1 MTFVCEQSRSLRYNR
16 ALLTGVFLAMFV
28 GVPLTARADDS
39 ALADAENAVKLA
51 TGPQTQWTGPTSGP
65 KATSGK
71 HVVYISCGAFNQIC
85 VSVGKSVTSAA
96 DKIGWKV
103 TTIDGKGNASGW
115 LSAWN
120 QALALKPDGI
130 IAFTSADA
138 VQAPIQQAKSMS
150 IPVVGVLSTSK
161 PGPDPSE
168 GLFTNVS
175 QDPASIGTA
184 EAQYAIAKSKAT
196 ARVVIV
202 YDALYA
208 IARYKAEAMK
218 AEISKCAGCKV
229 LEYVNTPAAQIEQ
242 NSGQLISSWVT
253 KYGPEPVWILTVGD
267 VFADFLTSPLRSGG
281 ISPSKVMIVGAD
293 GFPSAYSRIRK
304 DDYQVATCPQPQT
317 ELGYQAV
324 DEMNRALAN
333 LPASGYAPDVYIVD
347 KSNVHLYGGDQDQFV
362 PDNDFANKY
371 LSIWAPK

>member
-1 MTFVCEQSRSLRYNR
+1 MS
-16 ALLTGVFLAMFV
+16 
-28 GVPLTARADDS
+28 LTARAADP
-39 ALADAENAVKLA
+39 ALADAETAMKVA
-51 TGPQTQWTGPTSGP
+51 TGPQTRWTGPASGP
-65 KATSGK
+65 KAPAGK
-71 HVVYISCGAFNQIC
+71 HVVFISCGAFNQIC
-85 VSVGKSVTSAA
+85 VSVGKSVAVAA
-96 DKIGWKV
+96 DKIGWKI
-103 TTIDGKGNASGW
+103 TSIDGKGSASGW

-138 VQAPIQQAKSMS
+138 VQAPIQQAKSMG
-150 IPVVGVLSTSK
+150 IPVVGVLSASK

-184 EAQYAIAKSKAT
+184 EAQYAIAKSNGT
-196 ARVVIV
+196 ARAVIV

-218 AEISKCAGCKV
+218 AEIGKCAGCKV
-229 LEYVNTPAAQIEQ
+229 LEYVNTPAAQIQQ
-242 NSGQLISSWVT
+242 NAGQLISSWVT
-253 KYGPEPVWILTVGD
+253 KYGAEPIWILTVGD
-267 VFADFLTSPLRSGG
+267 VFADFMVSPLRAGG
-281 ISPSKVMIVGAD
+281 IAPDMVLIVAAD

-304 DDYQVATCPQPQT
+304 DDYQVATAPQPQS

-324 DEMNRALAN
+324 DEMVRALAQA
-333 LPASGYAPDVYIVD
+333 PASGYAPDVYIVD

-362 PDNDFANKY
+362 PDNDFANRY
-371 LSIWAPK
+371 LSIWTAK